1 MEIIHARHKK
11 VSTIFCSQFAP
22 LGWYSKFPEATVADA
37 ILDRIIHNSHSIEIQ
52 YIDKEHDRSM
62 REIYGIVS
70 ISVETSNRTDYFTLR
85 VPPVHANDT
94 GST

>member
-1 MEIIHARHKK
+1 
-11 VSTIFCSQFAP
+11 
-22 LGWYSKFPEATVADA
+22 
-37 ILDRIIHNSHSIEIQ
+37 
-52 YIDKEHDRSM
+52 M